1 MNDIVSIYLWFF
13 FVIIIWKV
21 KISLLFLNLKISL
34 SFFQDLKMWQYF
46 NGPTDIQPNLIQL
59 KLDWINK
66 IKRELLLVPLQFLLA
81 PTKLLP
87 PFFIPRMPLLW
98 NHNSIVYFLVPD
110 IITESWF
117 CYFFLHFLIT
127 TESQIHY
134 YFCPHHNKNHDFVVI
149 KNLNNI
155 IEIPFIIFF
164 KNWIKKK
171 KNILCFLL
179 IEHYFS
185 WDILIEHC
193 FSWGVLTKHYF
204 FLIHNQLY

>member
-98 NHNSIVYFLVPD
+98 NHNSIVYFFSPRYNNGIMILLFFFALPYHNR
-110 IITESWF
+110 ISNSLLLLSTSQQKSWF
-117 CYFFLHFLIT
+117 RCNKKLKQYNWNSI
-127 TESQIHY
+127 Y
-134 YFCPHHNKNHDFVVI
+134 Y
-149 KNLNNI
+149 
-155 IEIPFIIFF
+155 IF
-164 KNWIKKK
+164 
-171 KNILCFLL
+171 
-179 IEHYFS
+179 
-185 WDILIEHC
+185 
-193 FSWGVLTKHYF
+193 
-204 FLIHNQLY
+204 